1 MNKKNEA
8 FEEAL
13 LKSFGTWKEGEI
25 SSSSFFF
32 TAALHVFIKG
42 NRILCRTFFYG
53 FDEGKKEFLNN
64 KKFKYLKIS
73 FFCNLIDN

>member
-42 NRILCRTFFYG
+42 NRILCRTFFM
-53 FDEGKKEFLNN
+53 DLTKAKRS
-64 KKFKYLKIS
+64 FKIIENS
-73 FFCNLIDN
+73 NL